1 MSSAPGPGLAGRV
14 VRGVVAGAVGTLA
27 MDLVWW
33 GRYRRGGGEDGF
45 VDWDLA
51 TSTAGFDEASA
62 PGQVGR
68 RVAGAVGVELP
79 DAAAATTTNV
89 VHWATGAQWG
99 ALYGLAAGRGGRP
112 SPALGLLLGPTAWG
126 SAYVLLGAA
135 GIYEPI
141 WTYDRETLARDL
153 SAHLVFGLATAATYR
168 LLDRS

>member
-1 MSSAPGPGLAGRV
+1 MSPTSGPGLAGRLA
-14 VRGVVAGAVGTLA
+14 RGVVAGAAGTLA

-33 GRYRRGGGEDGF
+33 RRYRRGGGDDGF
-45 VDWDLA
+45 LDWDLA

-68 RVAGAVGVELP
+68 RVAGTLGVELP
-79 DAAAATTTNV
+79 DEAAATTTNV

-99 ALYGLAAGRGGRP
+99 ALYGLAAGRRGPP

-126 SAYVLLGAA
+126 SAYALLGAA

-153 SAHLVFGLATAATYR
+153 SAHLVFGLATATTYR
-168 LLDRS
+168 LLSRT